1 MKVPINKK
9 LIQEGVLANIR
20 EAHLTGDV
28 NPDGANDTNN
38 TKEPTQS
45 DTKEPKKFVPVQA
58 SELTQ
63 QGHRNLFMGQKAS
76 NNYTANHIK
85 TQVNASLK

>member
-1 MKVPINKK
+1 MKIQINKK

-28 NPDGANDTNN
+28 NLDGANDTNN
-38 TKEPTQS
+38 N
-45 DTKEPKKFVPVQA
+45 KEPKKFVPVQA

>member
-28 NPDGANDTNN
+28 NPDGAKDMNN
-38 TKEPTQS
+38 
-45 DTKEPKKFVPVQA
+45 TKEPKKFVPVQA

-85 TQVNASLK
+85 TQVNASLKK

>member
-38 TKEPTQS
+38 
-45 DTKEPKKFVPVQA
+45 TKEPKKFVPVQA